1 MSIDLIVLSN
11 GPGEVTTWVR
21 PTVRA
26 LRQKLGED
34 RDLVRISVIL
44 SPCSHATG
52 TEAQII
58 ATYPEV
64 DRVQSADFFFS
75 FLLWGKTASN
85 WDWRDRGA
93 VIFLGGDQFFTLAIA
108 KRLGYASAIYAEW
121 DARWYRFVD
130 RFVLRNDRILTKI
143 PSRYHHKCTVVGDLM
158 ADIAPVALDFTPT
171 NKNTTIGFLP
181 GSKPAKLSQG
191 VPLCLAIAQHLDR
204 LYPELDF
211 ILPLA
216 PTLSLDTLAR
226 FADSQQNPIAAKF
239 EGVTAVLVAED
250 GNYCLQTPTGTK
262 IKLITQFPAHDR
274 LLHCQICVTTVGA
287 NTAELA
293 ALGVP
298 MLVLLPTQEL
308 DAMKSWDG
316 IGGLLANLP
325 IIGETIAKIINRSI
339 LKQKRL
345 FAWPNIWAGEQIVPE
360 LVGELQAGDIAEV
373 IVNYLDDRTT
383 LAKMGDRL
391 RQLNPYQDTGGK
403 IATIVA
409 KLLASYQ
416 EASRES

>member
-1 MSIDLIVLSN
+1 MSIDLVVLCN
-11 GPGEVTTWVR
+11 GPGEVTTWLRPAVR
-21 PTVRA
+21 S
-26 LRQKLGED
+26 LRQKLGEN

-52 TEAQII
+52 TEAQIVD
-58 ATYPEV
+58 TYPEV
-64 DRVQSADFFFS
+64 DRVQSAEFFFP
-75 FLLWGKTASN
+75 FLLWGKTAN
-85 WDWRDRGA
+85 DWDWRDRGA

-108 KRLGYASAIYAEW
+108 KRLGYASVIYAEW

-130 RFVLRNDRILTKI
+130 RFALRNDRILTKI
-143 PSRYHHKCTVVGDLM
+143 PSCYHHKCTVVGDLM
-158 ADIAPVALDFTPT
+158 ADIAPVTSDFTPT
-171 NKNTTIGFLP
+171 NQNITVGFLP

-191 VPLCLAIAQHLDR
+191 VPLCLAIARHLDR
-204 LYPELDF
+204 LYPKLDF

-226 FADSQQNPIAAKF
+226 FADSQQNSIAAKF
-239 EGVTAVLVAED
+239 EGITAVLVAED
-250 GNYCLQTPTGTK
+250 GNYYLQTPTGTI
-262 IKLITQFPAHDR
+262 IKLITQFPAHNYLR
-274 LLHCQICVTTVGA
+274 QCQICVTTVGA

-325 IIGETIAKIINRSI
+325 IIGAMIAKIINRAI
-339 LKQKRL
+339 LSQKRL

-360 LVGELQAGDIAEV
+360 LVGELQAVDIAEK
-373 IVNYLDDRTT
+373 ISEYLNDRAT
-383 LAKMGDRL
+383 LTKMGNCL
-391 RQLNPYQDTGGK
+391 RQLNPYRDTGGK
-403 IATIVA
+403 IAKIVA
-409 KLLASYQ
+409 ELLA
-416 EASRES
+416 ED